1 MDQRSKK
8 GDKRKAEEEEKVIQT
23 MKDLMCHCCF
33 EARSG
38 QGGPMRRNVSSFKEL
53 RSVVPADSLSMEVE
67 HFSLTTL
74 RLSALNMTFSSLW

>member
-1 MDQRSKK
+1 MK
-8 GDKRKAEEEEKVIQT
+8 GDKESRRGRKSDSKHER
-23 MKDLMCHCCF
+23 DLMCHCCF

-38 QGGPMRRNVSSFKEL
+38 QGGYMKRNVSSFKEL

-74 RLSALNMTFSSLW
+74 RGCQP